1 MSLLNRGNE
10 VVTVYP
16 EEVTTSPDG
25 NVKVRASAV
34 GIVSRAVV
42 QFISS
47 SDLVR
52 EGLAADATESH
63 YRLRLVGW
71 QGGLLGSKSQIEW
84 QGKRYALDGEPRQ
97 YRGSAR
103 TAHVDYVMVRS

>member
-16 EEVTTSPDG
+16 EEVTTSDDG
-25 NVKVRASAV
+25 NVKVRPSSV
-34 GIVSRAVV
+34 GIMARAVV
-42 QFISS
+42 QFIHTAD
-47 SDLVR
+47 DLR
-52 EGLAADATESH
+52 DGLAADNTVSR
-63 YRLRLVGW
+63 YRLRLVNW

-84 QGKRYALDGEPRQ
+84 QGNRYALDGEPHQ

-103 TAHVDYVMVRS
+103 TAHTDYTMVRR